1 MLFSFQSPVS
11 PPASLSPSFQ
21 KVQAFPILFHLE
33 KSGSFAGNF
42 IISLPLLSVK
52 YFFQLFPTFFA
63 VLNLFLCSGLFPF
76 PFRFR
81 RLPRSFPFRLVLHPS
96 PAATSYILSQLLPIC
111 QPFFQCVL
119 AFWRI
124 CIFQILFLLPTWLF
138 FAVIL
143 FFIQEFSKK

>member
-111 QPFFQCVL
+111 QPFFAKKLINFVFVAGLLVIL
-119 AFWRI
+119 AFFLI
-124 CIFQILFLLPTWLF
+124 ILDFLS
-138 FAVIL
+138 VSI
-143 FFIQEFSKK
+143 IK